1 MSSCRRTLKIFVQC
15 LKIKLQTG
23 PTNQQPIY
31 RNDKKQWKKKKKQ
44 KRKWK
49 NIRGKAL
56 LMRDIADCIV
66 RSNKARKQ
74 WGLLHVKVNG
84 SIKGGM

>member
-1 MSSCRRTLKIFVQC
+1 
-15 LKIKLQTG
+15 
-23 PTNQQPIY
+23 
-31 RNDKKQWKKKKKQ
+31 
-44 KRKWK
+44 
-49 NIRGKAL
+49 
-56 LMRDIADCIV
+56 MRDIADCIV